1 MAKKKTETIK
11 KAQNDYTFLVE
22 EISSLLES
30 ARKVSARAVN
40 ILLTATYWAVG
51 FKIINYE
58 QNGNDRAEY
67 GANLLIRLSNDL
79 TSRFGKGFSVDN
91 LESMR
96 LFYSA
101 YSNISISETA
111 SRKSVLPISEKS
123 SRKLNLDLLSESF
136 PLSWSHYV
144 ALVRRATNEQAR
156 SFYEKEA
163 LRSGW
168 TVKQLSRQITSQFY
182 ERSLLSKNKSAM
194 LKKAEKPLPE
204 DLVTPEEEIKD
215 PVILEFLGLK
225 DEYSENDLEEA
236 LILHLENFLLELGG
250 DFAFIGHQKRLRIG
264 SEWYRI
270 DLLFFHRKLRCLVV
284 IDLKVGKFSHAD
296 AGQMHLYFNYAKEH
310 WTNKDENPPVG
321 IILCAEKDSAVA
333 KYALEGLPNKVLA
346 SEYKLA
352 LPDEKVLQNELKRT
366 QKLLW
371 GRRKQNA

>member
-1 MAKKKTETIK
+1 MAKKKTEIIK

-168 TVKQLSRQITSQFY
+168 TVKQLSRQISSQFY
-182 ERSLLSKNKSAM
+182 ERSLLSKNKSAI

-250 DFAFIGHQKRLRIG
+250 DFAFIGRQKRLRIG
-264 SEWYRI
+264 SEWYRV

-284 IDLKVGKFSHAD
+284 IDLKVGKFTHTD
-296 AGQMHLYFNYAKEH
+296 AGQMHLYLNYAKEH
-310 WTNKDENPPVG
+310 WTNKYENPPVG

-366 QKLLW
+366 QKLLL

>member
-1 MAKKKTETIK
+1 MAKKKVTAIK
-11 KAQNDYTFLVE
+11 KPQSDYTFLVE

-51 FKIINYE
+51 YKIINYE

-67 GANLLIRLSNDL
+67 GANLLIRLSDDL
-79 TSRFGKGFSVDN
+79 ISRFGKGFSVDN

-101 YSNISISETA
+101 YSSVPISETA
-111 SRKSVLPISEKS
+111 SRNSVLPISEKS

-144 ALVRRATNEQAR
+144 TLVRRVTDEQAR
-156 SFYEKEA
+156 SFYEKET

-168 TVKQLSRQITSQFY
+168 TVKQLGRQISSQFY
-182 ERSLLSKNKSAM
+182 ERTFLSKNKSAM

-204 DLVTPEEEIKD
+204 DLVSPEEEIKD

-236 LILHLENFLLELGG
+236 LIKHLENFLMELGG
-250 DFAFIGHQKRLRIG
+250 DFAFIGRQKRLRIG
-264 SEWYRI
+264 SEWYRV
-270 DLLFFHRKLRCLVV
+270 DLIFFHRKLKCLVV
-284 IDLKVGKFSHAD
+284 IDLKVGKFTHAD
-296 AGQMHLYFNYAKEH
+296 AGQMHLYLNYAKEH
-310 WTNKDENPPVG
+310 WTNKEENPPVG
-321 IILCAEKDSAVA
+321 LILV
-333 KYALEGLPNKVLA
+333 
-346 SEYKLA
+346 
-352 LPDEKVLQNELKRT
+352 
-366 QKLLW
+366 
-371 GRRKQNA
+371 RRKRFCCCKVCAGRTCQ